1 LRNAPWILGSAW
13 LALCATVVMFGMVL
27 RLSPLEMDILPFPFF
42 GGLMWP
48 SALVMGGI
56 AFLLLWVGG
65 SHARA
70 RNLQVPWAQLIL
82 FHPLLLAFVW
92 LVWPVTGFTALHWIL
107 GSCFALT
114 AFWLLFPKAPRL
126 SGTALSPRQT
136 LPLDLTVILLPMA
149 IGLALETR
157 PDFAAA
163 GLSVL
168 LYPLFALVQL
178 GVFLVIP
185 ARRLAA
191 LGLRPIPTAL
201 ITAAVFSLMHAP
213 NPVVMLATF
222 AAMFLWAWQY
232 ARGRRVWQLAVVM
245 GLSATV
251 FSQFLPDSLTDHM
264 RVGPGQMH
272 QLAKTELV
280 LRTDDPQ
287 LASPGAFLE
296 FAYPLTVGRK
306 ASAEELATWQR
317 DLSRAIRTTR
327 AWNFFISPEY
337 ARKARE
343 RGWPPPPPEHPHWTA
358 GTPEWRSRI
367 KAFGADEYFAK
378 CGGHLTGLTKTL
390 YRDILQRP
398 AGAQELA
405 TWPTGLT
412 EAQRWR
418 LAEILLAQGRQWH
431 SQAFP
436 GLTMEELRLPR

>member
-1 LRNAPWILGSAW
+1 MRNAPLILGGAW
-13 LALCATVVMFGMVL
+13 LALCAAVVLFGMVL

-48 SALVMGGI
+48 AALVMGGT

-92 LVWPVTGFTALHWIL
+92 LVLPVNGLSVLHWSL
-107 GSCFALT
+107 AGCFAVT
-114 AFWLLFPKAPRL
+114 AVWMIFQKVPRPAEASL
-126 SGTALSPRQT
+126 PPRQT
-136 LPLDLTVILLPMA
+136 LPLDLAVIALPM
-149 IGLALETR
+149 ILGLALGAQ

-163 GLSVL
+163 GLSLL

-185 ARRLAA
+185 APRLSA
-191 LGLRPIPTAL
+191 LGLRPVPAAL
-201 ITAAVFSLMHAP
+201 ITAAVFALMHAP

-222 AAMFLWAWQY
+222 AAMFVWTWQY

-251 FSQFLPDSLTDHM
+251 FSQFLPDSLTHHM
-264 RVGPGQMH
+264 RVGPVHMH
-272 QLAKTELV
+272 QQAKTELV

-287 LASPGAFLE
+287 LANPGEFLE
-296 FAYPLTVGRK
+296 YAYPLTVGRK
-306 ASAEELATWQR
+306 ASAEERAVWQR
-317 DLSRAIRTTR
+317 DVSRAIRTTR

-337 ARKARE
+337 ARKAPE
-343 RGWPPPPPEHPHWTA
+343 RGWPAPPPEHPHWTA

-367 KAFGADEYFAK
+367 KAYGAEEYFAK
-378 CGGHLTGLTKTL
+378 CGGHLTGFTKTL

-398 AGAQELA
+398 AGAEELA
-405 TWPTGLT
+405 EWPTGLT

-418 LAEILLAQGRQWH
+418 LAEILL
-431 SQAFP
+431 
-436 GLTMEELRLPR
+436 